1 MYINISKVPAE
12 VLPAIVGNRQ
22 FSEMIISM
30 VYWDKIVNDSDKV
43 VASLRCWMLEG
54 RVKQSVS
61 NRLIEYDFDVSI
73 AML

>member
-1 MYINISKVPAE
+1 MPAE
-12 VLPAIVGNRQ
+12 VLTAIVGNRQ

-43 VASLRCWMLEG
+43 VASLRCWRLEG
-54 RVKQSVS
+54 RVKQTVA

-73 AML
+73 VI